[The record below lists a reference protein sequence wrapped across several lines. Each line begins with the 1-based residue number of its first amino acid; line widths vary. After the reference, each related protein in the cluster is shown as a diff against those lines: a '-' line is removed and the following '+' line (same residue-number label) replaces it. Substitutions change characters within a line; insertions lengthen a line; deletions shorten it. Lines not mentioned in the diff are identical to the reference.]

1 MGEGAVFVVAVS
13 TVSELFS
20 SGKTTVYT

>member
-13 TVSELFS
+13 TVGELFN